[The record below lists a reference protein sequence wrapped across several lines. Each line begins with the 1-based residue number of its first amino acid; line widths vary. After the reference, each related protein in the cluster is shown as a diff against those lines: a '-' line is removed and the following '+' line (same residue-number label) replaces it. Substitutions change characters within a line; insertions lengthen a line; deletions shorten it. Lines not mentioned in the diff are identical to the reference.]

1 MTPSDPSARFY
12 SPSQYR
18 PDESIGYLMRQVLQS
33 ILTQAD
39 AQLSPLDLTY
49 VQWLPLYKLS
59 MGECD
64 TVAGLSKHLLLDPAA
79 LTRALDR
86 LEAKGLVERQRST
99 RDRRVVNLV
108 LTEAGK
114 QVVPQVPAALADV
127 LNAHLRGFTEAEWQQ
142 MLQFLR
148 RMLANGEALRADT
161 RGTSAA
167 TPLTDPSSSEPRP

>member
-1 MTPSDPSARFY
+1 M
-12 SPSQYR
+12 
-18 PDESIGYLMRQVLQS
+18 GYLMRQVLSS
-33 ILTQAD
+33 ILAQAD

-59 MGECD
+59 TGECD
-64 TVAGLSKHLLLDPAA
+64 TVASLSKHLSLDPAA

-108 LTEAGK
+108 LTDAGK
-114 QVVPQVPAALADV
+114 QVAPQVPAALADV
-127 LNAHLRGFTEAEWQQ
+127 LNAHLAGFSEAEWQQ

-148 RMLANGEALRADT
+148 RMLANGDAMRTDA
-161 RGTSAA
+161 RGPSVA
-167 TPLTDPSSSEPRP
+167 TPSSDPSSPEPRP